1 MHWLVT
7 EHATCGLTHLR
18 DCGNVRSYNSLPP
31 RLLVRAD
38 QIEWQF
44 WCKGSQHVHS
54 GLRAL
59 ANHGTCLQQNSAIT
73 VHQDRLFQAGFPLFS
88 SVFLELAAT
97 YSADQRLSISKI
109 QTSFLCLTRHT
120 STEHWSDLP
129 PGRLKLRLYST
140 REIFFF
146 FFFFF
151 FLLLLYCALA
161 AAQCIVGKGSD
172 HLQLIK
178 FWPSRDPEKGVCGG
192 RKFLAPPYY
201 SQRAVFASPLGAFQG
216 SSRTGTHGNAVPVL
230 FYTTGTSFPF
240 FLGATR

>member
-1 MHWLVT
+1 VT

-146 FFFFF
+146 FFFFL
-151 FLLLLYCALA
+151 LLLLYCALA
-161 AAQCIVGKGSD
+161 AAQCIVGKGIVTISSWL
-172 HLQLIK
+172 HFGRPATPRRGSAAGEN
-178 FWPSRDPEKGVCGG
+178 FWLR
-192 RKFLAPPYY
+192 LTT
-201 SQRAVFASPLGAFQG
+201 ASAQCLRLLWALF
-216 SSRTGTHGNAVPVL
+216 RVRVERERMGTP
-230 FYTTGTSFPF
+230 FPF
-240 FLGATR
+240 FFIQRERRSRSF